1 MTLNKLT
8 IVGGGTAGLITALI
22 LNARFPYFNI
32 RIIKSDKIG
41 IIGVG
46 EGSTEHW
53 SDFTEY
59 CGIINKDVVLNT
71 DGTIKMGVMFE
82 GWTPKKYFH
91 SIISQFHEHRFGEY
105 LAGFG
110 ARVSDWDQILTS
122 DRVHE
127 ENLVFKNDK
136 QLEYPK
142 QFHFNTFKLNEYLS
156 KICKE
161 RNIEIIDDE
170 IKEVIVQDNNIKNII
185 GEKTNYTSDFYID
198 CTGFKKLLI
207 SKLGAEWQSFS
218 QYLKLNEAI
227 AFQTE
232 DTDNYNTYTL
242 AKCMDYGWMWRIP
255 VYGRWGN
262 GYVFNNNY
270 INKDQAKQ
278 EVEKKLGREIE
289 IARNIQFDP
298 GKLDKS
304 WIGNCCAIGLSSNFV
319 EPLEATS
326 IGTAIAQAF
335 LLKDYIFNYKQ
346 EDVNDYNHKL
356 DLIMEN
362 VRDFIALHYMIDKE
376 DTSFWKDNK
385 NNPMPDTLIYNLK
398 KWKDKLPKTE
408 DFKSTEYLLFK
419 EQNFTSVL
427 HGLGFY
433 KDNDNIDKEFN
444 SFPKDLRDRIKEIL
458 NQYDIG
464 FDATPKVPHKK
475 FLKSLYENK

>member
-1 MTLNKLT
+1 
-8 IVGGGTAGLITALI
+8 
-22 LNARFPYFNI
+22 
-32 RIIKSDKIG
+32 
-41 IIGVG
+41 
-46 EGSTEHW
+46 
-53 SDFTEY
+53 
-59 CGIINKDVVLNT
+59 
-71 DGTIKMGVMFE
+71 
-82 GWTPKKYFH
+82 
-91 SIISQFHEHRFGEY
+91 
-105 LAGFG
+105 
-110 ARVSDWDQILTS
+110 
-122 DRVHE
+122 
-127 ENLVFKNDK
+127 
-136 QLEYPK
+136 
-142 QFHFNTFKLNEYLS
+142 
-156 KICKE
+156 
-161 RNIEIIDDE
+161 
-170 IKEVIVQDNNIKNII
+170 
-185 GEKTNYTSDFYID
+185 
-198 CTGFKKLLI
+198 
-207 SKLGAEWQSFS
+207 
-218 QYLKLNEAI
+218 
-227 AFQTE
+227 
-232 DTDNYNTYTL
+232 
-242 AKCMDYGWMWRIP
+242 

-270 INKDQAKQ
+270 INKDQAKR
-278 EVEKKLGREIE
+278 EVEKKLGYEIE

-356 DLIMEN
+356 NLIMEN

-376 DTSFWKDNK
+376 DTPFWKDNK

-433 KDNDNIDKEFN
+433 KGNENIDKEFD